1 MTSFRTVKSVRHL
14 RYFGFNQYIES
25 TNILSPPTYWVHQ
38 HIGSTNILGP
48 RDIGSTRYW
57 VHEILGPRDIGSTR
71 YWVHEMW
78 PKKRVQ
84 NVSSAHMQCQR
95 DRIQQ
100 TEFIR
105 CLQSNPPPCLQAC
118 IPAHWR
124 SLKLDILDCSS
135 SASHTLFICIP
146 HGMCNRNLLRPL
158 GYATRSYLILAA
170 QLSLLTSKPAPN
182 HCDARGSCWR

>member
-1 MTSFRTVKSVRHL
+1 MLCLSKRLKSLTSKNSSIEHSLHCSDFVNSS
-14 RYFGFNQYIES
+14 QYDVISDRQECS
-25 TNILSPPTYWVHQ
+25 QLKVFWVHQ
-38 HIGSTNILGP
+38 HIGSTN
-48 RDIGSTRYW
+48 
-57 VHEILGPRDIGSTR
+57 ILGPRDIGSTR

-135 SASHTLFICIP
+135 CASHTLFICIP
-146 HGMCNRNLLRPL
+146 HGMCNSNLLRPL
-158 GYATRSYLILAA
+158 GYATRSFLILAA
-170 QLSLLTSKPAPN
+170 HLSLLTSKPAPN

>member
-57 VHEILGPRDIGSTR
+57 VHEILGPRD
-71 YWVHEMW
+71 VAQE
-78 PKKRVQ
+78 
-84 NVSSAHMQCQR
+84 CQR

-124 SLKLDILDCSS
+124 SLKLDILDYSS